1 MMKIPYIEPV
11 RSPADVAKAE
21 ALVTGMQ
28 QLVQLLNKSR
38 ADADNRFTLLSRENR
53 AFLKKQGYPA
63 QLVNNVAFYTEQVRV
78 KRDEG
83 FVDEILQMVGF
94 TSHAFS
100 SDLYASPAI
109 KDTLIESHSGRC
121 AYCETLLNQSSY
133 GDVEHFRPKAAYTT
147 PWSPAMFRPGYFQLA
162 YQPQNLFLSCQLCN
176 EAYKQNRFEVLGSR
190 MPEVPEQQEMPLLVN
205 PYQED
210 PRDFLRFNPVNGRA
224 YAFDLAAAFYL
235 QTQGWSPAQTAA
247 EIWKDPSRIPAQQ
260 DLHGIS
266 LTDPAVDAGYARW
279 LAQVRSPILR
289 RGTVTM
295 NTLGLN
301 RPALVRARADHLR
314 QLRAMVWTAS
324 STGADAGAAQ
334 SLLAALKSGDP
345 GAARIAPQYLSL
357 SVDAIQTWTV
367 QGKGSTAWIEAYND
381 ILQAFVPP
389 RVLLAPTPH
398 NDALSY
404 LLLESELSLAGQ
416 RRLVY
421 ISSSDVVYGNPRG
434 QKAVFLAVDW
444 DLELDNTVLVNRDGK
459 TRAKMTL
466 LELVEQLSGSPS
478 AYNLFRRNELW
489 VLGDFEPFRY

>member
-162 YQPQNLFLSCQLCN
+162 
-176 EAYKQNRFEVLGSR
+176 
-190 MPEVPEQQEMPLLVN
+190 
-205 PYQED
+205 
-210 PRDFLRFNPVNGRA
+210 
-224 YAFDLAAAFYL
+224 
-235 QTQGWSPAQTAA
+235 
-247 EIWKDPSRIPAQQ
+247 
-260 DLHGIS
+260 
-266 LTDPAVDAGYARW
+266 
-279 LAQVRSPILR
+279 
-289 RGTVTM
+289 
-295 NTLGLN
+295 
-301 RPALVRARADHLR
+301 
-314 QLRAMVWTAS
+314 
-324 STGADAGAAQ
+324 
-334 SLLAALKSGDP
+334 
-345 GAARIAPQYLSL
+345 
-357 SVDAIQTWTV
+357 
-367 QGKGSTAWIEAYND
+367 
-381 ILQAFVPP
+381 
-389 RVLLAPTPH
+389 
-398 NDALSY
+398 
-404 LLLESELSLAGQ
+404 
-416 RRLVY
+416 
-421 ISSSDVVYGNPRG
+421 
-434 QKAVFLAVDW
+434 
-444 DLELDNTVLVNRDGK
+444 
-459 TRAKMTL
+459 
-466 LELVEQLSGSPS
+466 
-478 AYNLFRRNELW
+478 
-489 VLGDFEPFRY
+489 